1 MDIEVLRKAA
11 SVLGILTDN
20 LREMPE
26 EIQAEIC
33 TAYMQYE
40 ASDEL
45 SAHKQYEEIERLW
58 RKGTLILG
66 MNEIA
71 ENTGIEIDSMMK
83 LSENEKLNLMYEF
96 ACFSFG
102 LSLTTGTMQSCC
114 FPKSLRFWE

>member
-1 MDIEVLRKAA
+1 MDIETLRKAA
-11 SVLGILTDN
+11 SILGILTDN
-20 LREMPE
+20 LCEMPE
-26 EIQAEIC
+26 DIQEEIC
-33 TAYMQYE
+33 KAYMQYE

-71 ENTGIEIDSMMK
+71 ESTGIEIDSLMK

-96 ACFSFG
+96 AI
-102 LSLTTGTMQSCC
+102 GTDKNELARMVNE
-114 FPKSLRFWE
+114 R

>member
-1 MDIEVLRKAA
+1 MDIETLRKAT

-26 EIQAEIC
+26 DIQEEIC
-33 TAYMQYE
+33 GAYMQYE

-66 MNEIA
+66 MNEIF
-71 ENTGIEIDSMMK
+71 ESTGIEIDNLMK

-96 ACFSFG
+96 AI
-102 LSLTTGTMQSCC
+102 GTDKNELARMVNE
-114 FPKSLRFWE
+114 R

>member
-20 LREMPE
+20 LCEMPE

-45 SAHKQYEEIERLW
+45 SAYKQYEEIERLW

-96 ACFSFG
+96 AI
-102 LSLTTGTMQSCC
+102 GTD
-114 FPKSLRFWE
+114 KSELARMVNER

>member
-33 TAYMQYE
+33 KAYMQYE

-71 ENTGIEIDSMMK
+71 ENTGIEIDSLMK
-83 LSENEKLNLMYEF
+83 LSENEKLNFMYEF
-96 ACFSFG
+96 AI
-102 LSLTTGTMQSCC
+102 GTD
-114 FPKSLRFWE
+114 KSELARMVNER